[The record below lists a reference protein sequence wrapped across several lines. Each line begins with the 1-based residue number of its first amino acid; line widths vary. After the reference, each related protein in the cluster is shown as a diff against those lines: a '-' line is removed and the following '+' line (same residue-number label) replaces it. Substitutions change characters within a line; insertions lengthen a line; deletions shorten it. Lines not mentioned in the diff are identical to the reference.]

1 MNQEQINNDLK
12 TKATSNSP
20 LQTRLLSLFKN
31 YMFSSATEMNKFWS
45 KWDENQVNYTGYRKL
60 DKADKENIARGGTEK
75 IYVPLSYAQVQTAA
89 AGILGMITQKSRLFE
104 LLSFGPEDQSVV
116 EGLERDIDYQ
126 VRHNRLYFFLYN
138 YIIDALVKGI
148 AVGRCDWTVD
158 KAKYRVK
165 REMPVGGFMNSLMS
179 TLGLGTNQTETVEVV
194 EELTQY
200 EGNKI
205 TYISPYTFF
214 PDPSVKLCDFQKGA
228 FCGTEQ
234 SEPLINVK
242 QKEGS
247 IYFGTEFIRNE
258 LAQTDVWSAR
268 PRYAGTFAKPNETT
282 NLATNILG
290 NKYSSGKV
298 VDIVELYIKLVP
310 AELKQYAPEIDVGDE
325 TEPVMFVMVVANDS
339 KIIRFERYNELHGMF
354 PFFCS
359 QYSPD
364 GDSYV
369 GRAIPDL
376 LQGLQN
382 LISWLV
388 NSRMMNI
395 RQAIKNRFLVDPA
408 KIEVK
413 DIEQGSNI
421 IRTKGPGGISNGITP
436 INPAD
441 VTAQHIPFI
450 GTLQQIAQIITGINE
465 NAMGQYTSGRRSAA
479 QTRGIGQAVQA
490 RLGMAANIIWYGGLD
505 QLGCLLLSNTR
516 QFRSKETYEQILG
529 ADAQKYPFEEV
540 ILANPDRIAG
550 GFDFM
555 PLDGLT
561 DSEKTNTIGLM
572 KELLGNAELIAASNL
587 DVSKLVEYCFNISGV
602 KNFEYF
608 KREAQPQGQP
618 MPPQPNVQVMPDA
631 AIQNAVAQ
639 GTMQPTAGGNPVEAL
654 LAGLQ

>member
-1 MNQEQINNDLK
+1 MNQEQINQDLR
-12 TKATSNSP
+12 TKDTSGSK
-20 LQTRLLSLFKN
+20 LQQHLMSLFKS
-31 YMFSSATEMNKFWS
+31 YMFSSATEMNKFWAR
-45 KWDENQVNYTGYRKL
+45 WDENQVNYTGYRKL
-60 DKADKENIARGGTEK
+60 DNADKENIARGGTEK

-104 LLSFGPEDQSVV
+104 LLSFGPEDQTIV

-138 YIIDALVKGI
+138 YILDALVKGI
-148 AVGRCDWTVD
+148 AVGRCDWTTD
-158 KAKYRVK
+158 RAKYRVK
-165 REMPVGGFMNSLMS
+165 REVPVGGLMNSLMS
-179 TLGLGTNQTETVEVV
+179 ALGVGSNETATVEVV
-194 EELTQY
+194 EELIQY
-200 EGNKI
+200 EGNKVS
-205 TYISPYTFF
+205 YISPYTFF

-247 IYFGTEFIRNE
+247 LYHGTSFVKNE

-268 PRYAGTFAKPNETT
+268 PRYAGTFAKPDAVS
-282 NLATNILG
+282 NLATNIMG
-290 NKYSSGKV
+290 SKYSSGKV
-298 VDIVELYIKLVP
+298 VDIVELYIKLIP
-310 AELKQYAPEIDVGDE
+310 TELKQHAPDLDFGDE
-325 TEPVMFVMVVANDS
+325 KEPVMFVLTVANDS

-388 NSRMMNI
+388 NSRMLNI

-413 DIEQGSNI
+413 DIEAGSNI

-441 VTAQHIPFI
+441 VTSQHIPFI
-450 GTLQQIAQIITGINE
+450 GTLQQIAQIVTGINE

-516 QFRSKETYEQILG
+516 QFRTKEIYEQILG
-529 ADAQKYPFEEV
+529 ADANKYPFEEV
-540 ILANPDRIAG
+540 ILADPAKIAG

-561 DSEKTNTIGLM
+561 DSEKANTLSLM
-572 KELLGNAELIAASNL
+572 KELLGNADLITASNL
-587 DVSKLVEYCFNISGV
+587 DPSKLLEYCFNVAGV

-608 KREAQPQGQP
+608 KAQPQPQPAQGQP
-618 MPPQPNVQVMPDA
+618 GVEVVPDA
-631 AIQNAVAQ
+631 AIQAGIAN

>member
-1 MNQEQINNDLK
+1 MNQEQINQDLA
-12 TKATSNSP
+12 TKETSASP
-20 LQTRLLSLFKN
+20 LQRRLLAIFKS
-31 YMFSSATEMNKFWS
+31 YMQSSATEMNKYWS
-45 KWDENQVNYTGYRKL
+45 RWDENQINYSGYRKL
-60 DKADKENIARGGTEK
+60 DEKDKANLEKGGTEK

-89 AGILGMITQKSRLFE
+89 AGILGMLTQKARLFE
-104 LLSFGPEDQSVV
+104 LMSFGPEDQSVV

-126 VRHNRLYFFLYN
+126 VRHNRLYYFLYN
-138 YIIDALVKGI
+138 FILDALVKGV

-165 REMPVGGFMNSLMS
+165 REVPAGGFMGSL
-179 TLGLGTNQTETVEVV
+179 LANIGLGTQQMTTIEVV

-200 EGNKI
+200 EGNKV

-214 PDPSVKLCDFQKGA
+214 PDPSVKLSDFQKGA
-228 FCGTEQ
+228 FCATEQ

-247 IYFGTEFIRNE
+247 LYHGTKFIRNE
-258 LAQTDVWSAR
+258 LANADLWSAR
-268 PRYAGTFAKPNETT
+268 PRYAGTFSKPTETS

-290 NKYSSGKV
+290 GKYSTGKV
-298 VDIVELYIKLVP
+298 VDIVELFVKLIP
-310 AELKQYAPEIDVGDE
+310 RELKQYAPEIDVGDE
-325 TEPVMFVMVVANDS
+325 NEPIMFIVTVANDS

-369 GRAIPDL
+369 GRSIPDL
-376 LQGLQN
+376 LQGLQY

-395 RQAIKNRFLVDPA
+395 RQAIKNRFLVDPS

-413 DIEQGSNI
+413 DIEAGSNI
-421 IRTKGPGGISNGITP
+421 IRTKGPGGITSGITP

-441 VTAQHIPFI
+441 VTTQHIPFI
-450 GTLQQIAQIITGINE
+450 GTLQQIAQIVTGINE

-490 RLGMAANIIWYGGLD
+490 RLGMAANLIWYGGLD

-516 QFRSKETYEQILG
+516 QFRTRETYEQILG
-529 ADAQKYPFEEV
+529 NDAMKYPFEEV
-540 ILANPDRIAG
+540 ILSDPQRIAG

-561 DSEKTNTIGLM
+561 DSEKQQTIGLM
-572 KELLGNAELIAASNL
+572 KELLGNAELIGAANL
-587 DVSKLVEYCFNISGV
+587 DVSKLLEYCFNISGV

-608 KREAQPQGQP
+608 KAQEQAPQQP
-618 MPPQPNVQVMPDA
+618 VEVVPDQ
-631 AIQNAVAQ
+631 AIQQGVAN
-639 GTMQPTAGGNPVEAL
+639 GTMIPTQGGDPVQAL
-654 LAGLQ
+654 LQGLQ